1 MDNIQLI
8 IIKIKLIGQGP
19 FYLSISNFIPV
30 LVYIVCFKFFSLKL
44 AGIIHRATYTYI
56 TLLYL
61 FKTIH
66 VPLNRIYESLL

>member
-19 FYLSISNFIPV
+19 FYLSISSIG
-30 LVYIVCFKFFSLKL
+30 LVCFKFFSLKL

-61 FKTIH
+61 FRTIH

>member
-30 LVYIVCFKFFSLKL
+30 LYIGLVCFKFSLKL

-61 FKTIH
+61 FRTIH